1 MVFNILKKTSL
12 FTIILLIGF
21 TSRTKAQ
28 TIAADNS
35 SLIQLSA
42 NINDSMITDNAAVV
56 FPAILSGNENAS
68 TDYIEKFSKNRRN
81 YLINTYKRGKS
92 FFTKASAILKK
103 YDLPAELNVLLA
115 LESGFNANAVSGA
128 GAVGYWQLMDK
139 TAKEYGLK
147 IFQKPVAE
155 KISRTK
161 KGKKIKGAS
170 ESFAKIKKMQAKDDR
185 RNFNKSTCAAA
196 QYLRDRSKNLN
207 NDWLLVVAS
216 YNCGIGNVWD
226 AMAQSGKD
234 NPTFWDIKN
243 LLPAETQG
251 YVMNFIA
258 LNVIFN
264 NYEKFANNTLAFRP
278 LPNKTA
284 GIETEADQ
292 TVTETSTAS
301 FK

>member
-1 MVFNILKKTSL
+1 MLFNILQKTTFILVLTIFSFIPKTNAQALLTNNNVSGKSL
-12 FTIILLIGF
+12 PISIE
-21 TSRTKAQ
+21 
-28 TIAADNS
+28 
-35 SLIQLSA
+35 
-42 NINDSMITDNAAVV
+42 DSFSVDNAAVV
-56 FPAILSGNENAS
+56 FPAILTGNEENS
-68 TDYIEKFSKNRRN
+68 SEYIEKFSKNRRN
-81 YLINTYKRGKS
+81 YLINTYKKGKA

-103 YDLPAELNVLLA
+103 YNLPKELTILLA

-147 IFQKPVAE
+147 IFQKPAVEKVA
-155 KISRTK
+155 KNSKNKKTK
-161 KGKKIKGAS
+161 AIA
-170 ESFAKIKKMQAKDDR
+170 ESFAKIKKLQAKDDR

-226 AMAQSGKD
+226 AMAESGKT
-234 NPTFWDIKN
+234 NPTFWDIKDR
-243 LLPAETQG
+243 LPAETRA

-264 NYEKFANNTLAFRP
+264 NYEKFANNTLAFKP
-278 LPNKTA
+278 ATELIQIPVVEDNA
-284 GIETEADQ
+284 G
-292 TVTETSTAS
+292 SL
-301 FK
+301 